1 MGARRSAGT
10 FMDRANLLVALLSAL
25 VGASSLAIVMAA
37 ERPVSL
43 SGLLAAVLLLNAVV
57 RFQLARQH

>member
-10 FMDRANLLVALLSAL
+10 FMDHANLLGALLSAL

>member
-1 MGARRSAGT
+1 
-10 FMDRANLLVALLSAL
+10 MDRANLLVALLSAL

-43 SGLLAAVLLLNAVV
+43 GGLLAAVLLLNAVV
-57 RFQLARQH
+57 RLRLARQR